1 MNSRNLV
8 SRPAGAKPARPKVSP
23 PEPVASLATGAATPP
38 AMRRQASAWAV
49 GNAATKFII
58 IPGAESVG
66 RLEGDDGADRSGRGR
81 LCTRRGGRPQHAR
94 HGDGPVTW
102 EALISP
108 RKRPVAGR
116 PGDHSPT
123 SGASAGCRHRRPRT
137 SARTEVGQR
146 QGTTVAAAD
155 GAQGVGGPHKSWE
168 VGERGRQPGPGGA
181 KAVRVDV
188 NFRREP

>member
-1 MNSRNLV
+1 
-8 SRPAGAKPARPKVSP
+8 VSP
-23 PEPVASLATGAATPP
+23 PEPVVSLAPGAVMRR

-49 GNAATKFII
+49 GNAATKLCT
-58 IPGAESVG
+58 IPGAESAKL
-66 RLEGDDGADRSGRGR
+66 LEGDDRADRRGRGR
-81 LCTRRGGRPQHAR
+81 LCTRRGGRPRHAR

-108 RKRPVAGR
+108 RNKPVVRR

-123 SGASAGCRHRRPRT
+123 LGASAGCRHQRPRT
-137 SARTEVGQR
+137 STRAEVGQR
-146 QGTTVAAAD
+146 QGKTGAEAD
-155 GAQGVGGPHKSWE
+155 GNQGVGGLHRSCE
-168 VGERGRQPGPGGA
+168 VGERGRHSGPGGA